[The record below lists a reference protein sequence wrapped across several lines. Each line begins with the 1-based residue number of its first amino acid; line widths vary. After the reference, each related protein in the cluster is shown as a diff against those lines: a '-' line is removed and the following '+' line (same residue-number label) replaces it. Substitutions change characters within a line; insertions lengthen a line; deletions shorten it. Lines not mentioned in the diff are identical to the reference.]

1 MTTTTSTLPP
11 AVRVSLCMDMLSIPT
26 PNFIHN
32 ITAVRKVLPAN
43 GGDTIRFR
51 RYQRLPSATVPLGN
65 TGQEPPPTPQTVVD
79 IDARISY
86 YAQYVYTNEQVF
98 IQNQES
104 VLAEQSITLGISLR
118 QTEDEL
124 TRNLL
129 AASATAFYGQNGSN
143 GDTPTEPSLDDVNI
157 VTQMLFTNNAYSI
170 LKGIPG
176 ANKFGTGPVRNAFI
190 AMCSTELQAQLQI
203 PQFINV
209 NNYPSQQDIMAS
221 EFGSI
226 NNIRFFMSSE
236 GSVIPNSSMMGF
248 DIFNIFVTGM
258 EAYAATQQDRYNT
271 QFLYRPAIYSGPT
284 MQNVS
289 LGWKMSFV
297 PAILN
302 DQWLLAWKVTNHD

>member
-32 ITAVRKVLPAN
+32 TTAVRKTLPAN

-79 IDARISY
+79 IDARIGY

-129 AASATAFYGQNGSN
+129 SAAATVRYGQFGTN
-143 GDTPTEPSLDDVNI
+143 GDTPTNI
-157 VTQMLFTNNAYSI
+157 SVEDANAVTQTLFTNNAYSV
-170 LKGIPG
+170 LKGLPG
-176 ANKFGTGPVRNAFI
+176 QNKFGTGPVRNAFI
-190 AMCSTELQAQLQI
+190 AMCSTELQSSIQI
-203 PQFINV
+203 AQFINV

-236 GSVIPNSSMMGF
+236 GAFTPNASMMNRTVY
-248 DIFNIFVTGM
+248 DIFVTGM
-258 EAYAATQQDRYNT
+258 EAYAVTQQDRYNT

-297 PAILN
+297 PCILN
-302 DQWLLAWKVTNHD
+302 DQWVVNWKVTTI